1 MAEET
6 TSSDFEPVKLTPED
20 IPEAFIEKESE
31 VGKWTG
37 YKPKLWLKC
46 RRLNQQGNKKAL
58 LAK

>member
-6 TSSDFEPVKLTPED
+6 TSSDLQPVKLTQED
-20 IPEAFIEKESE
+20 IPGAFIENEGE
-31 VGKWTG
+31 VGKWTVD
-37 YKPKLWLKC
+37 KPKFWLKC